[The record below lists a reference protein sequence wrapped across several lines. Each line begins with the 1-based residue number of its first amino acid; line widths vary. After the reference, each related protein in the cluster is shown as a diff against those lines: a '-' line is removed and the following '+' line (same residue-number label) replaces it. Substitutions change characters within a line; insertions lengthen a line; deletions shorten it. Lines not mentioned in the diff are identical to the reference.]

1 MGKIYFVV
9 AETLGTDGEFYS
21 EVYPCSSEQDAG
33 ECATSLV
40 ADMAETMGIEEYLDP
55 FTWGIKGEN
64 WWYRVRT
71 ECHSMP
77 CDAYDDEDVDEQ

>member
-21 EVYPCSSEQDAG
+21 EVYPCSSPQDAG

-40 ADMAETMGIEEYLDP
+40 ADMALTMGIEGYTDP
-55 FTWGIKGEN
+55 YTWKLEGDG
-64 WWYRVRT
+64 WFYRVRT
-71 ECHSMP
+71 ECHEMP
-77 CDAYDDEDVDEQ
+77 CDAYDDDVDEQ

>member
-40 ADMAETMGIEEYLDP
+40 ADMAITMGIEEDLDP
-55 FTWGIKGEN
+55 YTWKLEGEG
-64 WWYRVRT
+64 WFYRVRT
-71 ECHSMP
+71 ECHLMP
-77 CDAYDDEDVDEQ
+77 CDTYDDEDVDEQ